1 MGANIFRQSVLILLI
16 LAFVGISGVSA
27 ATVNYYTLN
36 EPVTTPQGLTLES
49 FRVSGE
55 NQEISVGDTV
65 NVMQMMSYLSGPYY
79 QLIIDQPGGLT
90 FDIVNPEGRAY
101 RLSSNYIGKTIT
113 QGDYV
118 SAKDSFVPDIA
129 GVWKIKPSFAVTTGA
144 ARGKFFPP
152 ENWPV
157 AEIKVAAVEDP
168 KPDLVIEGVTAD
180 FDYKNGMITKITYVV
195 KNVGDVDAGESV
207 SKIMIDGA
215 EVADSSV
222 GFLPAGKSL
231 TVFVPVNVKYNGPS
245 SLIEVTPN
253 ADKAVDEANHGNN
266 YFDAIIDNPVDSSVT
281 TITAGPTSES
291 LSQSAVPGGA
301 GTEVV
306 SADTCLA
313 YTQNCNSIFTC
324 SVIGLLSVLL
334 SAVTFALGY
343 FYGVSKNCKKEMA
356 WMRSKI
362 AYLRSTD
369 PNAAEKGEYNSG
381 NGPNSAAEKFIEKYY
396 GESVSD
402 SGKDSDS
409 SETASEKKDDSKDA
423 DTKAA
428 DAKSDDKKSEDKKS
442 EDEKSDDKKSDD
454 AGAKKSESADEKDEK
469 AADKKDTEDKKDKK
483 DADKDKSKKDRSA
496 DIEFEYADE
505 SDEPES
511 AKK

>member
-16 LAFVGISGVSA
+16 LALVGISGVSA

-101 RLSSNYIGKTIT
+101 RLSANYVGKTIT

-118 SAKDSFVPDIA
+118 SAKDTFVPDIA
-129 GVWKIKPSFAVTTGA
+129 GVWKIKPSFAVTSGA
-144 ARGKFFPP
+144 ARGKIFPP

-157 AEIKVAAVEDP
+157 AEIKVTAIEDP

-195 KNVGDVDAGESV
+195 KNVGDIDAGESV

-253 ADKAVDEANHGNN
+253 ANKAVDEANHENN
-266 YFDAIIDNPVDSSVT
+266 YFDAIIDNPADSSVT

-291 LSQSAVPGGA
+291 LSQSAVPGGVQ
-301 GTEVV
+301 TDVV

-343 FYGVSKNCKKEMA
+343 FYGVSKNCKNEMA

-369 PNAAEKGEYNSG
+369 PNAAENGESGSG

-402 SGKDSDS
+402 TGKDSDS
-409 SETASEKKDDSKDA
+409 SETASEKKDDSKD
-423 DTKAA
+423 
-428 DAKSDDKKSEDKKS
+428 EDKKA
-442 EDEKSDDKKSDD
+442 DDKKSDD
-454 AGAKKSESADEKDEK
+454 KDSK
-469 AADKKDTEDKKDKK
+469 DKKDKK
-483 DADKDKSKKDRSA
+483 DAGKDKDKDKDKEKSKDKSA
-496 DIEFEYADE
+496 DIEFEYAEE
-505 SDEPES
+505 SDESES

>member
-16 LAFVGISGVSA
+16 LALVGISGVSA

-101 RLSSNYIGKTIT
+101 RLSSNYVGKTIT

-118 SAKDSFVPDIA
+118 SAKDTFVPDIA

-157 AEIKVAAVEDP
+157 AEIKVTAIEDP

-195 KNVGDVDAGESV
+195 KNVGDIDAGESV

-253 ADKAVDEANHGNN
+253 ANKAVDEANHENN
-266 YFDAIIDNPVDSSVT
+266 YFDAIIDNPADSSVT

-291 LSQSAVPGGA
+291 LSQSAVPGGVQ
-301 GTEVV
+301 TDVV

-343 FYGVSKNCKKEMA
+343 FYGVSKNCKNEMA

-369 PNAAEKGEYNSG
+369 PNAAENGESGSG

-402 SGKDSDS
+402 TGKDSDS
-409 SETASEKKDDSKDA
+409 SETASEKKDDSKD
-423 DTKAA
+423 
-428 DAKSDDKKSEDKKS
+428 EDKKA
-442 EDEKSDDKKSDD
+442 DDKKSDD
-454 AGAKKSESADEKDEK
+454 KDSK
-469 AADKKDTEDKKDKK
+469 DKKDKK
-483 DADKDKSKKDRSA
+483 DAGKDKDKDKDKEKSKDKSA
-496 DIEFEYADE
+496 DIEFEYAEE
-505 SDEPES
+505 SDESES

>member
-16 LAFVGISGVSA
+16 LAFVGIAGVSA

-55 NQEISVGDTV
+55 NPEVSVGDTV

-101 RLSSNYIGKTIT
+101 RLGSNYVGKTIS

-118 SAKDSFVPDIA
+118 SVKDSFVPDIA
-129 GVWKIKPSFAVTTGA
+129 GVWKIKPSFTVTSGT

-152 ENWPV
+152 ETWPV
-157 AEIKVAAVEDP
+157 AEITVAAVEDP

-180 FDYKNGMITKITYVV
+180 FDYKDGMITKITYVV

-215 EVADSSV
+215 EVAESSV

-253 ADKAVDEANHGNN
+253 ANKAVDEANHENN
-266 YFDAIIDNPVDSSVT
+266 YFDAIIDNPADSSVT

-291 LSQSAVPGGA
+291 LSQSATT
-301 GTEVV
+301 GTGSARTDVV

-324 SVIGLLSVLL
+324 SVIGLLAILL

-343 FYGVSKNCKKEMA
+343 FYGVSKNCTKEMA

-362 AYLRSTD
+362 SYLRSTD
-369 PNAAEKGEYNSG
+369 PNAAEKGESDSG
-381 NGPNSAAEKFIEKYY
+381 SSSGPSSAAEKFIEKYY
-396 GESVSD
+396 GESASD
-402 SGKDSDS
+402 
-409 SETASEKKDDSKDA
+409 KKDDGKDGEK
-423 DTKAA
+423 DG
-428 DAKSDDKKSEDKKS
+428 AKE
-442 EDEKSDDKKSDD
+442 DDKKSDGKKADTDKSDD
-454 AGAKKSESADEKDEK
+454 ADAKKSESK
-469 AADKKDTEDKKDKK
+469 DKKDKDSKDRK
-483 DADKDKSKKDRSA
+483 DADKDKSRNKDNSA
-496 DIEFEYADE
+496 DIEFEYAEE
-505 SDEPES
+505 SDESES

>member
-16 LAFVGISGVSA
+16 LALVGISGVSA

-101 RLSSNYIGKTIT
+101 RLSANYVGKTIT

-118 SAKDSFVPDIA
+118 SAKDTFVPDIA
-129 GVWKIKPSFAVTTGA
+129 GVWKIKPSFAVTSGA
-144 ARGKFFPP
+144 ARGKIFPP

-157 AEIKVAAVEDP
+157 AEIKVTAIEDP

-195 KNVGDVDAGESV
+195 KNVGDIDAGESV

-253 ADKAVDEANHGNN
+253 ANKAVDEANHENN
-266 YFDAIIDNPVDSSVT
+266 YFDAIIDNPADSSVT

-291 LSQSAVPGGA
+291 LSQSAVPGGVQ
-301 GTEVV
+301 TDVV

-343 FYGVSKNCKKEMA
+343 FYGVSKNCKNEMA

-369 PNAAEKGEYNSG
+369 PNAAEKGESDSG

-396 GESVSD
+396 GESVS
-402 SGKDSDS
+402 
-409 SETASEKKDDSKDA
+409 EKKDDSKDG

-428 DAKSDDKKSEDKKS
+428 DAKSDDA
-442 EDEKSDDKKSDD
+442 KSDD
-454 AGAKKSESADEKDEK
+454 ADAKKSDADDKDSK
-469 AADKKDTEDKKDKK
+469 DKKDKK
-483 DADKDKSKKDRSA
+483 DAGKDKDKDKDKEKSKDKSA
-496 DIEFEYADE
+496 DIEFEYAEE
-505 SDEPES
+505 SDESES